1 MVLCR
6 MVAMTAGM
14 WVITVP
20 LTFATVSYGW
30 LGVAQEGPT
39 AAFEQLNASW
49 WVLSPWIPFAIA
61 LIFHQVL

>member
-1 MVLCR
+1 

-20 LTFATVSYGW
+20 LTFATVKWGW
-30 LGVAQEGPT
+30 MGVAQEGET

-49 WVLSPWIPFAIA
+49 CVLSALVTLCNCIA
-61 LIFHQVL
+61 LIFHPVL